1 MTMMPDQPP
10 ALQLVGV
17 HKRRRGPDGSEVA
30 ILRGIDLSIPP
41 ARLTAIVGPSG
52 GGKSTLVR
60 LLNRLE
66 DPSSGRILFGG
77 RDLAAI
83 PPLTLRREIGL
94 VLQTPFMF
102 PGSVFDNLQRPFRF
116 RRETPP
122 AGDSPRLQRILLR
135 CGLAPE
141 FLSREARTL
150 SVGQQQRVALA
161 RILLPGPQVLVLDE
175 PTSALD
181 RPTGDRLA
189 ETLGIICREEDLTVL
204 MVTHDLRLAERSA
217 DFVAYLEEG
226 RIIES
231 GSAADLLKEPRTPE
245 LKAFLA
251 GDGGGPG

>member
-1 MTMMPDQPP
+1 MVDQPP
-10 ALQLVGV
+10 ALQLVGIC
-17 HKRRRGPDGSEVA
+17 KRRRGPDGRDVD
-30 ILRGIDLSIPP
+30 ILLGIDLSIPA

-66 DPSSGRILFGG
+66 DPNSGRILLGD
-77 RDLAAI
+77 RDLATI
-83 PPLTLRREIGL
+83 PPLTLRREVGL

-102 PGSVFDNLQRPFRF
+102 AGSVLDNLQRPFRF
-116 RRETPP
+116 RREIPP
-122 AGDSPRLQRILLR
+122 GEDHQRLRRILRR
-135 CGLAPE
+135 CGLSPE
-141 FLSREARTL
+141 FLPRNARTL

-189 ETLGIICREEDLTVL
+189 ETLGSVCREEGLTVL

-217 DFVAYLEEG
+217 DFVAYLEDG

-231 GSAADLLKEPRTPE
+231 GSAVDLLKAPKTPE
-245 LKAFLA
+245 FRSFLG
-251 GDGGGPG
+251 GDGGRAG